1 MAEKSRALIKFG
13 VALGV
18 VWMLSGC
25 HSAAVRPT
33 PESTRTAPPSAPGLP
48 PSIPTPPAPAPQRPL
63 APPREI
69 RLSPATQSLVMQAHG
84 LLSHGDMDGASST
97 LDRALRIEPNNPLL
111 WIELGRVRLVES
123 DSHQAESC
131 ARKALALAGGDK
143 AAQAQSGR
151 LLADALRA
159 QERNQE
165 AQEVESRPFMH

>member
-1 MAEKSRALIKFG
+1 MAEKSRALVKFG

-25 HSAAVRPT
+25 PSAAVRPA
-33 PESTRTAPPSAPGLP
+33 PESTRTAPPSTPGSP
-48 PSIPTPPAPAPQRPL
+48 PSIPTAPTPAPPRPL
-63 APPREI
+63 PPPREI
-69 RLSPATQSLVMQAHG
+69 RLSPATQSLVTQAHG

-131 ARKALALAGGDK
+131 ARKALALASGDK

-151 LLADALRA
+151 LLVDALRA

-165 AQEVESRPFMH
+165 AHEVESQPFMH

>member
-25 HSAAVRPT
+25 HSGAVRPA
-33 PESTRTAPPSAPGLP
+33 PESTPTAPPSAPGLP
-48 PSIPTPPAPAPQRPL
+48 PSIPTPSAPTPQRPQP
-63 APPREI
+63 PPREI
-69 RLSPATQSLVMQAHG
+69 RLSPATQSLVTQAHG

-131 ARKALALAGGDK
+131 ARKALALASGDK

-151 LLADALRA
+151 LLVDALRA

-165 AQEVESRPFMH
+165 AHEIESQPFMH

>member
-48 PSIPTPPAPAPQRPL
+48 PSIPTPPAPAQQRPQQ
-63 APPREI
+63 PSREI
-69 RLSPATQSLVMQAHG
+69 RLSPATQSLVTQAHG

-131 ARKALALAGGDK
+131 GRKALALAGGDK

-151 LLADALRA
+151 LLVDALRA

-165 AQEVESRPFMH
+165 AQEVESQPFMH